1 MQGKTGQ
8 NRAMPGHGGLY
19 SSIELTYSPL
29 SYIEYKKL
37 PYIPYKPC
45 YTLFEHKVCGF
56 AAWPKQKR
64 SRGKIIKIKLDSYS
78 ILAVYYS
85 IRNERYMLN

>member
-19 SSIELTYSPL
+19 SSTELTYSPL

-37 PYIPYKPC
+37 PYILYKPC
-45 YTLFEHKVCGF
+45 YTISDGTHSMAQTEE
-56 AAWPKQKR
+56 
-64 SRGKIIKIKLDSYS
+64 
-78 ILAVYYS
+78 IL
-85 IRNERYMLN
+85 RKNN